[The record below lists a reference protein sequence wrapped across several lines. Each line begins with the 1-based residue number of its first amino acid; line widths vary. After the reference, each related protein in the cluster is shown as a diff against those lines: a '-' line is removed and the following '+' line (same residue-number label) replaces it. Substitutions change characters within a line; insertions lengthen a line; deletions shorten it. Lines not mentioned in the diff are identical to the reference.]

1 MISRLDSWQK
11 RVFLLE
17 GDIRDEKWHDL
28 KTDLDF
34 HVRGGLMQLSKKG
47 IPTNTRI
54 VLEDDQ
60 KIVLR
65 GMYHRETTRH
75 SLERAMVISYMGPPV
90 YTGTSIRAVLL
101 SYIRRMDMTKRCLR
115 MLQRYPEGLANW
127 MAAPASPNKR
137 WFRLLVAEMYLEG
150 SGDVT

>member
-1 MISRLDSWQK
+1 MTGRLILTTMS
-11 RVFLLE
+11 VAGLCSC
-17 GDIRDEKWHDL
+17 
-28 KTDLDF
+28 
-34 HVRGGLMQLSKKG
+34 RGKG
-47 IPTNTRI
+47 VTITTRL

-75 SLERAMVISYMGPPV
+75 ALERAMVISYMGPPV

-115 MLQRYPEGLANW
+115 MLQRYPEGVLGW
-127 MAAPASPNKR
+127 VEGDDMKP
-137 WFRLLVAEMYLEG
+137 FRVLVYEMFLEG
-150 SGDVT
+150 V